1 MRSEQGPSADK
12 LMVYSTKRRW
22 TGGAS
27 RLMSRCVNLLL
38 LLSALLSALT
48 GVGASARQAQ
58 PAQAVAQQA
67 RAVAIVSAARRVAV
81 RPRQVLAAL
90 IASAAAPRVA
100 VRALAPREPIFAG
113 RRRV

>member
-1 MRSEQGPSADK
+1 
-12 LMVYSTKRRW
+12 
-22 TGGAS
+22 
-27 RLMSRCVNLLL
+27 MSSGVNLLL

-67 RAVAIVSAARRVAV
+67 RAVAIVSAARRVAE
-81 RPRQVLAAL
+81 RPEQVLAAL
-90 IASAAAPRVA
+90 SAKAVAPLVAAL
-100 VRALAPREPIFAG
+100 ALAPREPIFAG